1 MPSNFSF
8 LRAEWPQLAD
18 EAGRAERNTFGD
30 PRAACFYARRCLE
43 LTVHWLYDAEQALD
57 PPYKDDLSAMLFEP
71 SMRTLVGPGLHA
83 KMDVIRRQ
91 GNTAVHRTKPVT
103 HAESLPVVRELF
115 HILFWLAD
123 RYSRR
128 PDQRPGVLTFDP
140 DAISRPMP
148 ASVRLQRQEE
158 LRAQAERFAAQDAE
172 LARERERRD
181 DLERQITDLQAQV
194 AAAVA
199 ANETHP
205 VVHDYDESSTRDLFI
220 DLLLREAG
228 WPLDQPRDRE
238 FPVSGMPSGSGTG
251 RVDYVLWG
259 EDGRPLGLVEA
270 KRTRVDATAGQQQ
283 AKLYADRLEA
293 AYGTRPVIFYSNGY
307 EHWMWDDAEAPP
319 RPVRGFYTRDELALL
334 VGRRTSRRKLSDTV
348 IDQAIVERHYQQRAI
363 RRIAETFEADRQRQA
378 LVVMATGAGKTR
390 TVIALTDL
398 LMRANWAKR
407 VLFLADR
414 VALVNQAVNAFKTH
428 LPAATTV
435 NLVTAKTAEGRVYV
449 STYPTMMGL
458 LNEVD
463 DDGRRRFGPG
473 HFDLIVVDEAHRS
486 IYAKYKAI
494 FEHLDGLLVGLT
506 ATPKDEIDR
515 NTYRLFHLEDQ
526 VPTDLYELDDAVRE
540 GFLVPPRAVSVPLR
554 FLRHGIHYADLS
566 DEEKAAWD
574 EAEWDD
580 SGTAPAAVDA
590 AALNSWLYNADTVDK
605 VLATLMTQGHRV
617 AGGDRLGKTIIFAKS
632 HEHAHFIARRFDAQ
646 YPEHK
651 GDFARVIT
659 HQTAYAQSLID
670 AFATPD
676 KAPHI
681 AISVDMLD
689 TGIDVPDVVNL
700 VFFKPV
706 RSKTKYWQMIGR
718 GTRLRPDL
726 YGPGLHKADFY
737 LFDFC
742 QNIEF
747 FNQQVAPPGAAL
759 SPSLA
764 ERLFTAR
771 LELLSKLQDRH
782 SGEMPD
788 ATAPTVDDGTTS
800 ETGLLVDLSLR
811 LQEQVRGM
819 NVDNVVIRPHRRLV
833 ETYAAPDP
841 WRSLDPAAAH
851 EVATHL
857 AGLPSALQDDDEQA
871 KRFDVLMLRMQLA
884 MIDGGLGFDRM
895 RAHVQQIAVALAD
908 QRQIPAVR
916 DEQVLLDDI
925 ADAEWWADVSLP
937 LLELIRRR
945 LRGLVKLIEK
955 ARRTIVYTDFADELG
970 EATEIPLIGLPVAS
984 DFERFLAKAR
994 VYLQA
999 NEQHLALQ
1007 KVRRNLPLTPTDLD
1021 ELERMLTDA
1030 GVGSAED
1037 LARAREQSEGLGL
1050 FIRGLVGLERDTATE
1065 AMNTFIAGR
1074 TLTASQ
1080 LDFVNL
1086 VVAELTAHGAMDPGL
1101 LYESPFTGLAPQ
1113 GPESLFDDAD
1123 IDSLIAVLHAVRSSA
1138 APDPAVA

>member
-1 MPSNFSF
+1 M
-8 LRAEWPQLAD
+8 
-18 EAGRAERNTFGD
+18 
-30 PRAACFYARRCLE
+30 
-43 LTVHWLYDAEQALD
+43 
-57 PPYKDDLSAMLFEP
+57 
-71 SMRTLVGPGLHA
+71 
-83 KMDVIRRQ
+83 
-91 GNTAVHRTKPVT
+91 
-103 HAESLPVVRELF
+103 
-115 HILFWLAD
+115 
-123 RYSRR
+123 
-128 PDQRPGVLTFDP
+128 
-140 DAISRPMP
+140 
-148 ASVRLQRQEE
+148 
-158 LRAQAERFAAQDAE
+158 
-172 LARERERRD
+172 
-181 DLERQITDLQAQV
+181 
-194 AAAVA
+194 
-199 ANETHP
+199 
-205 VVHDYDESSTRDLFI
+205 
-220 DLLLREAG
+220 
-228 WPLDQPRDRE
+228 
-238 FPVSGMPSGSGTG
+238 
-251 RVDYVLWG
+251 LWG

-270 KRTRVDATAGQQQ
+270 KRSRTDALAGQQQ
-283 AKLYADRLEA
+283 GKLYADRLEA
-293 AYGTRPVIFYSNGY
+293 AFGTRPVIFCSNGY
-307 EHWMWDDAEAPP
+307 EHWMWDDGQAAP

-334 VGRRTSRRKLSDTV
+334 VGRRTTRRKLSETV
-348 IDQAIVERHYQQRAI
+348 IDEGIVERHYQQRAI
-363 RRIAETFEADRQRQA
+363 RRIAETFETAQQRQA

-414 VALVNQAVNAFKTH
+414 VALVNQAVNAFKAH
-428 LPAATTV
+428 LPSATTV
-435 NLVTAKTAEGRVYV
+435 NLVTDKTAEGRVYV

-515 NTYRLFHLEDQ
+515 NTYRLFHLEDG
-526 VPTDLYELDDAVRE
+526 VPTDLYELEDAVRE

-554 FLRHGIHYADLS
+554 FLREGIRYDDLPE
-566 DEEKAAWD
+566 DEKDAWD
-574 EAEWDD
+574 DVEWDD
-580 SGTAPAAVDA
+580 DGPAPSAVEA
-590 AALNSWLYNADTVDK
+590 AALNSWLFNADTVDK

-617 AGGDRLGKTIIFAKS
+617 AGGDRLGKTIVFARS
-632 HEHAHFIARRFDAQ
+632 HEHAQFIARRFEAQ

-659 HQTAYAQSLID
+659 YQTTYAQDLID
-670 AFATPD
+670 SFSTPG
-676 KAPHI
+676 KEPHI

-718 GTRLRPDL
+718 GTRLRPGL
-726 YGPGLHKADFY
+726 YGPGMDKADFY

-747 FNQQVAPPGAAL
+747 FNQQVAPPAAAL
-759 SPSLA
+759 SPSLT
-764 ERLFTAR
+764 ERLFSAR
-771 LELLSKLQDRH
+771 IELLTRLQTRV
-782 SGEMPD
+782 PD
-788 ATAPTVDDGTTS
+788 GTEPSVDDGTTS
-800 ETGLLVDLSLR
+800 EAGLLVDLSLR

-819 NVDNVVIRPHRRLV
+819 NLDNIVVRPHRRLV
-833 ETYAAPDP
+833 ETYAGPDA
-841 WRSLDPAAAH
+841 WRRLDQAAAV
-851 EVATHL
+851 EVTGL
-857 AGLPSALQDDDEQA
+857 AGLPSAVTDDDEQA

-884 MIDGGLGFDRM
+884 MIDGDVGFDRM
-895 RAHVQQIAVALAD
+895 RAQVQQIALALAD

-916 DEQVLLDDI
+916 DQHVLLDDI
-925 ADAEWWADVSLP
+925 AADEWWADVTLP
-937 LLELIRRR
+937 LLELVRRR
-945 LRGLVKLIEK
+945 LRNLVKLIDK
-955 ARRTIVYTDFADELG
+955 ARRTIVYTDFADQLG
-970 EATEIPLIGLPVAS
+970 RATEIPLVGVPAAS
-984 DFERFLAKAR
+984 EFERFLAKAR

-1037 LARAREQSEGLGL
+1037 LAQAREQAEGLGL
-1050 FIRGLVGLERDTATE
+1050 FIRGLVGLERDAATE
-1065 AMNTFIAGR
+1065 AMNAFIAGR

-1101 LYESPFTGLAPQ
+1101 LYESPFTGLAPR
-1113 GPESLFDDAD
+1113 GPESLFDEAD

-1138 APDPAVA
+1138 APDPAAA